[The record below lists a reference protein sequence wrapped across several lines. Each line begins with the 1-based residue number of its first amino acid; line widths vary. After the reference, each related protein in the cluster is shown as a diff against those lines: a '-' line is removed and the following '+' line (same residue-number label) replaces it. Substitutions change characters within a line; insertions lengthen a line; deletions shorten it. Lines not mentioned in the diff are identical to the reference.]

1 MKKIRGSQYWL
12 AAATLVALPGHA
24 LAQQAPAREDE
35 TIIVWGRA
43 IDLAGDAQSASEGI
57 VGYGDFEHRP
67 LSRVGELVEVIPG
80 MIATQHAGGGK
91 ANQYFLRG
99 FNLDHGTDFSAT
111 VDGVPVNLRTHGHG
125 HGYLDLNFLIPEIV
139 ERVRYRKG
147 PYHADVGDFSAAGT
161 ADFVTYA
168 RLDDGFLEIAVGELD
183 YRRIVGANSFALGG
197 GDLLLAGEA
206 QGYDGPWALGEDLR
220 KFNMLARYTRAFA
233 GGEASFAFSAYE
245 SEWRSSDQ
253 VPLRAVESG
262 LIDRFG
268 FIDPDL
274 GGDTQRISLSGQVVW
289 NDASIGAYVISSDF
303 RLFSD
308 FTYLLE
314 DPVNGDEFEQ
324 VDERIVYGA
333 YVRRNWNADLGGRD
347 VTFRLG
353 ADARLDDISDIGL
366 FRSAGR
372 VRLATVREDEV
383 REFSVSGFAE
393 SELEI
398 APSLRAIFGLRA
410 DHYDVDVD
418 AGLPANAGE
427 AEDSI
432 FSPKL
437 ALAWM
442 PTEGLEFYANYG
454 QGFHSNDAR
463 GATISI
469 DPVSGNPAD
478 PVPLL
483 VRAEGAEIGAR
494 WERGDFNA
502 TLTAFWLELD
512 SELVF
517 VGDAG
522 ATEPGDASRR
532 VGLEF
537 AAFWQPTDW
546 LTLDAT
552 ATQTDAES
560 LDAPSGLRRIPGA
573 IEQVIGAGAVVTLD
587 SGLTASL
594 RVRRFGEAPLIED
607 ASVSSEPTTLVNLGF
622 TQDFGRVRLGLDVLN
637 LFDSEDADITYFYE
651 SRLPAEGAGVEDIH
665 FHPVEPRQVRVS
677 LRARF

>member
-1 MKKIRGSQYWL
+1 MKKFMSSKYWL
-12 AAATLVALPGHA
+12 AAATLAALPNA
-24 LAQQAPAREDE
+24 AFAQQAVAPEDE

-43 IDLAGDAQSASEGI
+43 IDLVGEAQSASEGI

-111 VDGVPVNLRTHGHG
+111 VDGMPINLRTHGHG
-125 HGYLDLNFLIPEIV
+125 QGYLDLNFLIPEIV

-161 ADFVTYA
+161 ADFVTYTQ
-168 RLDDGFLEIAVGELD
+168 LEEGFLEVAAGEFD
-183 YRRIVGANSFALGG
+183 YRRVVGANSFALGEA
-197 GDLLLAGEA
+197 DLLLAGEV
-206 QGYDGPWALGEDLR
+206 QGYEGPWALSEDLR
-220 KFNMLARYTRAFA
+220 KLNALARYTRAFA
-233 GGEASFAFSAYE
+233 GGEASLSFSAYE

-274 GGDTQRISLSGQVVW
+274 GGNTQRISLSGQVVW
-289 NDASIGAYVISSDF
+289 SDASIGVYVVSSDF
-303 RLFSD
+303 QLFSD
-308 FTYLLE
+308 FTYVLE

-324 VDERIVYGA
+324 IDERMVYGGYA
-333 YVRRNWNADLGGRD
+333 RRDWSAEFAGRE

-353 ADARLDDISDIGL
+353 ADTRLDDISDIGL

-372 VRLATVREDEV
+372 VRLSTVRQDEV
-383 REFSVSGFAE
+383 REFSVSAFAE

-398 APSLRAIFGLRA
+398 APSLRAVIGLRA

-418 AGLPANAGE
+418 ADLAANAGE

-437 ALAWM
+437 TLAWM
-442 PTEGLEFYANYG
+442 PADGLEFYANYG

-469 DPVSGNPAD
+469 DPVSGDPAN

-483 VRAEGAEIGAR
+483 VRAEGAEVGAR

-502 TLTAFWLELD
+502 TITGFWLELD

-522 ATEPGDASRR
+522 ATEPGDATRR
-532 VGLEF
+532 LGVEL

-552 ATQTDAES
+552 ATQTNAES
-560 LDAPSGLRRIPGA
+560 IDAPSGLRRIPGA
-573 IEQVIGAGAVVTLD
+573 IEQVVGAGAVVTFD
-587 SGLTASL
+587 SGLMASL
-594 RVRRFGEAPLIED
+594 RVRHFGEAPLIED
-607 ASVSSEPTTLVNLGF
+607 GSISSVPTTLVNLGL
-622 TQDFGRVRLGLDVLN
+622 TQDFGPFRLGLDVLN
-637 LFDSEDADITYFYE
+637 LFDADDADITYFYE
-651 SRLPAEGAGVEDIH
+651 SQLPPEGASVEDIH
-665 FHPVEPRQVRVS
+665 FHPVEPRQIRVS